1 MTRPLRVLLDE
12 NLPVKLKYR
21 LIDDT
26 IFVSTVRDQNWLG
39 KKNGELLS
47 AMQSEDFDVLISND
61 KYLGY
66 QQNASKFS
74 LIILQL
80 NAFSN
85 RYDDL
90 LPLVSVIKE
99 TLLNIKS
106 ELENNQLTSFLEIR
120 NLP

>member
-47 AMQSEDFDVLISND
+47 AMQSEDFDVLISKD

-66 QQNASKFS
+66 QQNASNFS

-85 RYDDL
+85 SYDDL